1 MKSKQ
6 TYTLIMDKDISE
18 YFVSL
23 IESSGAIDVA
33 EAEFKRIVADDNDLR
48 ELYRQWCADTG
59 TSERHGFSDFATEY
73 MENREEVWNSLN
85 DYDE

>member
-1 MKSKQ
+1 
-6 TYTLIMDKDISE
+6 MDKDITE

-59 TSERHGFSDFATEY
+59 TSERHGFSNFATEY

>member
-1 MKSKQ
+1 
-6 TYTLIMDKDISE
+6 MDKDITE

-59 TSERHGFSDFATEY
+59 TSERYGFSDFATEY